1 MATSKSICA
10 WLLGLPLAALP
21 QLAPAAQLAHAA
33 LPPPLTLCFED
44 VAQRPWSMP
53 AATGLNF
60 DLLNR
65 VQRELGEQ
73 FSYAAKPWRRCME
86 ELRVGRVDGVIAAA
100 DAGPRRSFAIV
111 PTLPD
116 GSADPARALYVD
128 NVNVFLRVGGQAS
141 WNGRQLDAPRG
152 EVAVQ
157 SGYLIGSNLRAQGL
171 QPRELVKSADD
182 GLRLLVS
189 GLFDAAVLQGA
200 EARRLAQSDPRFRDR
215 VQLAPPP
222 YAVLA
227 FHLMFSRRTY
237 SRNPQR
243 IEAIWHAIGAV
254 RQSADYRQQAMT
266 AGVAP
271 P

>member
-1 MATSKSICA
+1 MATGKSMRA
-10 WLLGLPLAALP
+10 WLLGSLLAAL
-21 QLAPAAQLAHAA
+21 ATAAHAA
-33 LPPPLTLCFED
+33 PPSPLTLCFED
-44 VAQRPWSMP
+44 VAQRPWSVP
-53 AATGLNF
+53 AAAGLNF

-86 ELRVGRVDGVIAAA
+86 ELRVGTVDGVIAAA
-100 DAGPRRSFAIV
+100 DAGPRRRYAIV

-116 GSADPARALYVD
+116 GSADPARALYQD
-128 NVNVFLRVGGQAS
+128 DVNVFLRVGGQAS
-141 WNGRQLDAPRG
+141 WDGHQLSAPRG

-157 SGYLIGSNLRAQGL
+157 SGYLIGANLRAQGL

-182 GLRLLVS
+182 GLRLLAS
-189 GLFDAAVLQGA
+189 GLFDVAVLQGA
-200 EARRLAQSDPRFRDR
+200 EASRLARADPRFRDR
-215 VQLAPPP
+215 VQQASPP

-227 FHLMFSRRTY
+227 FHLMMSRRAY
-237 SRNPQR
+237 NRDPQR

-254 RQSADYRQQAMT
+254 RQSAPYRQQAAA

>member
-1 MATSKSICA
+1 MATGKLLRA
-10 WLLGLPLAALP
+10 WLALVPLVA
-21 QLAPAAQLAHAA
+21 LAPPVRAAPA
-33 LPPPLTLCFED
+33 PLILCFED

-65 VQRELGEQ
+65 VQHELGER

-86 ELRVGRVDGVIAAA
+86 ELRVGTVDGVIAAA
-100 DAGPRRSFAIV
+100 DGGSRRSFAIV

-116 GSADPARALYVD
+116 GSADASRALYVD
-128 NVNVFLRVGGQAS
+128 DVNVFLRVGGQAR
-141 WNGRQLDAPRG
+141 WNGQQLSAPRG

-157 SGYLIGSNLRAQGL
+157 SGYLIGTNLRAQGL

-189 GLFDAAVLQGA
+189 GLFDVAVLQGA
-200 EARRLAQSDPRFRDR
+200 EASHLAQSDPRFRDR
-215 VQLAPPP
+215 VRQAAPP
-222 YAVLA
+222 YAALA
-227 FHLMFSRRTY
+227 FHLMFSRRAY
-237 SRNPQR
+237 SRDPQR
-243 IEAIWHAIGAV
+243 IEAIWHAIGLV
-254 RQSADYRQQAMT
+254 RQSADYRQLAAT